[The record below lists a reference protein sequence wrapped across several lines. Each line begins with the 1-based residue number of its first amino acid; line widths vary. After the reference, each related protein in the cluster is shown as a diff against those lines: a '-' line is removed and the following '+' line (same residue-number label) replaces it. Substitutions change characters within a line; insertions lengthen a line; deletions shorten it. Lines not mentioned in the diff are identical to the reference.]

1 MTLSGV
7 GVGEDHAPL
16 IGRADTRIQATCLVY
31 AHCTHTCFRPL
42 MLECGYICISKE
54 RRKKKTGLA
63 SAKLHLLKTA
73 TVVDGLHERI
83 LKQKVL
89 RKPCTISLV

>member
-1 MTLSGV
+1 M
-7 GVGEDHAPL
+7 
-16 IGRADTRIQATCLVY
+16 ATF
-31 AHCTHTCFRPL
+31 AFPKR
-42 MLECGYICISKE
+42 EE
-54 RRKKKTGLA
+54 KKKTGLA